1 MSLEMEKLRYYL
13 EEVDPQ
19 KMKSYKKY
27 KIADKNMKESL
38 RFKGFSCDSSQ
49 FNFQIG
55 RDSDQ
60 DSLRNHE

>member
-1 MSLEMEKLRYYL
+1 MEKLRYL
-13 EEVDPQ
+13 PEEVYPQ

-27 KIADKNMKESL
+27 ECANKNMKESL
-38 RFKGFSCDSSQ
+38 RFQGFPCDSSQ

-55 RDSDQ
+55 GDSGQ